1 MRAMLFCI
9 VGERAQH
16 HIVADERHG
25 DFFEDRAHEYHI
37 QCEQKHAHDGDCYA
51 EEQAGRLEEER
62 QQLDENLADIRR
74 QREESV
80 ALQRDIE
87 LGNATSR
94 EDVQRTQAALA
105 GKRAAREAASK
116 QLTEQKV
123 RLMALQKRLSRFRV
137 SAEELA
143 FTPADTAPLS
153 LPSGER
159 VYLEGKIDRV
169 DVLNLHSDLYARVI
183 DYKTGNTA
191 LGLDDVYFGLRL
203 QLFLYLD
210 AVLALRGAKPAGVFY
225 QKLSEA
231 PMRLAGGRI
240 DEKLAARTDTASKEL
255 RAQVDADIPE
265 YVEKITVHAYVPLEW
280 KTVNLW
286 AWLDPDGT
294 NAFDTWPGKAMT
306 ENENGWFTARVPNW
320 VNSIIVSGNEGEVQ
334 TEDVAIEPKE
344 LWITVYDD
352 LSYELA
358 YEDPETAGVENI
370 TVYAQVPADWEGPC
384 LWAWSAPDGT
394 NAFAAW
400 PGEAMTEADGWYA
413 LEAPGWINSV
423 IINAN
428 EGGVQTT
435 DLSVE
440 SGKDVWVVVT
450 DAENASVSYEQ
461 PAGDAAGAESP
472 APEASPAATE
482 APAEAE
488 GGSSATVWII
498 VAVVVVAVVVVAVV
512 VSKKKKK
519 D

>member
-1 MRAMLFCI
+1 MKKLFAI
-9 VGERAQH
+9 
-16 HIVADERHG
+16 
-25 DFFEDRAHEYHI
+25 
-37 QCEQKHAHDGDCYA
+37 
-51 EEQAGRLEEER
+51 L
-62 QQLDENLADIRR
+62 
-74 QREESV
+74 V
-80 ALQRDIE
+80 ALVCLFS
-87 LGNATSR
+87 LGT
-94 EDVQRTQAALA
+94 AALA
-105 GKRAAREAASK
+105 EGEEMVPVCISVPEGWEAPCLWAWADDGTNAFAAWPGEEADPLGDTGWYYCYVPSFVQNIIVNANAGAVQTEGVVVEAGKAAWI
-116 QLTEQKV
+116 TV
-123 RLMALQKRLSRFRV
+123 
-137 SAEELA
+137 
-143 FTPADTAPLS
+143 AD
-153 LPSGER
+153 
-159 VYLEGKIDRV
+159 D
-169 DVLNLHSDLYARVI
+169 
-183 DYKTGNTA
+183 NTA
-191 LGLDDVYFGLRL
+191 TVSYD
-203 QLFLYLD
+203 
-210 AVLALRGAKPAGVFY
+210 
-225 QKLSEA
+225 
-231 PMRLAGGRI
+231 
-240 DEKLAARTDTASKEL
+240 
-255 RAQVDADIPE
+255 AQVDADIPE

-280 KTVNLW
+280 K
-286 AWLDPDGT
+286 
-294 NAFDTWPGKAMT
+294 
-306 ENENGWFTARVPNW
+306 R
-320 VNSIIVSGNEGEVQ
+320 VNSIIVSGNEGAVQ
-334 TEDVAIEPKE
+334 TEDVTIEPKE

-461 PAGDAAGAESP
+461 PSGDAAAAESP

-488 GGSSATVWII
+488 GSSATVWII